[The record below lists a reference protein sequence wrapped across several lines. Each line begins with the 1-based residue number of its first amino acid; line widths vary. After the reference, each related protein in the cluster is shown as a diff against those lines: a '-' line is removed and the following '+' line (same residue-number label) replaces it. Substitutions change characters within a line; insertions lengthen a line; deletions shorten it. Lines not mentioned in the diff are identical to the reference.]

1 MLTTS
6 IQQAKAEAPVT
17 MMTAER
23 RRQILE
29 VLATDSRAEVPALA
43 ARFGVSESTIRRD
56 LQVLS
61 QDGAVERTRGG
72 AVPASRFEPSFR
84 EKETAHLPEKT
95 AIARAA
101 AELVQPGQTVFLDA
115 GTTTL
120 ELARVLCGRTDVTV
134 ATNSIPIAVELAQ
147 HLRLIVTGGQAK
159 EQTLALV
166 GPLAERSIEQMHV
179 DIAFLG
185 MNGVAIGAGL
195 TTPTWEEA
203 ATKARMIASGR
214 TAVVLADS
222 SKLGAVSFARVAGLD
237 EVDLLLTDENAPAD
251 MVEALRAAGLRVEA
265 APNSSTSPTAADAS
279 ATAAGHAGATGAA

>member
-1 MLTTS
+1 
-6 IQQAKAEAPVT
+6 

-84 EKETAHLPEKT
+84 EKETAHLAEKT

-251 MVEALRAAGLRVEA
+251 MVEALRAAGLRVEV
-265 APNSSTSPTAADAS
+265 APNSSTSPAAADAS
-279 ATAAGHAGATGAA
+279 ATAPGHAGATGAA

>member
-1 MLTTS
+1 
-6 IQQAKAEAPVT
+6 

-29 VLATDSRAEVPALA
+29 VLSTDSRAEVPALA

-56 LQVLS
+56 LQVLA

-84 EKETAHLPEKT
+84 EKETTHLAEKA

-101 AELVQPGQTVFLDA
+101 SELVQPGQTVFLDA

-120 ELARVLCGRTDVTV
+120 ELARLLCGRIDVTV

-185 MNGVAIGAGL
+185 MNGVAVGAGL

-222 SKLGAVSFARVAGLD
+222 SKLGAVSFARVAGLE
-237 EVDLLLTDENAPAD
+237 EVDLLLTDDSAPAD
-251 MVEALRAAGLRVEA
+251 AVEALRAAGLRVDVV
-265 APNSSTSPTAADAS
+265 PSRPPLP
-279 ATAAGHAGATGAA
+279 GATGTAAPGAGQTAAPGAA

>member
-1 MLTTS
+1 
-6 IQQAKAEAPVT
+6 

-23 RRQILE
+23 RRQILD
-29 VLATDSRAEVPALA
+29 VLATDARAEVPALA
-43 ARFGVSESTIRRD
+43 LRFGVSESTIRRD

-72 AVPASRFEPSFR
+72 AVPSSRFEPSFR
-84 EKETAHLPEKT
+84 EKETANRAQKV

-101 AELVQPGQTVFLDA
+101 ANLVQAGQTVFLDA
-115 GTTTL
+115 GTSTL
-120 ELARVLCGRTDVTV
+120 ELARVLRTRTDVTV

-147 HLRLIVTGGQAK
+147 HLRLIITGGQVK
-159 EQTLALV
+159 EQTLAMV
-166 GPLAERSIEQMHV
+166 GPLAERAIEQMHV

-185 MNGVAIGAGL
+185 MNGVAAGAGL

-203 ATKARMIASGR
+203 ATKARMIAAGR

-237 EVDLLLTDENAPAD
+237 EVDLLVTDDGAPAGE
-251 MVEALRAAGLRVEA
+251 VEAIQAAGLRVRA
-265 APNSSTSPTAADAS
+265 VPAGRVTAVGTAPGRARPEEDA
-279 ATAAGHAGATGAA
+279 

>member
-1 MLTTS
+1 
-6 IQQAKAEAPVT
+6 

-23 RRQILE
+23 RRQILD
-29 VLATDSRAEVPALA
+29 VLATDARAEVPALA
-43 ARFGVSESTIRRD
+43 LRFGVSESTIRRD

-72 AVPASRFEPSFR
+72 AVPSSRFEPSFG
-84 EKETAHLPEKT
+84 EKETANRAQKV

-101 AELVQPGQTVFLDA
+101 ADLVQPGQTVFLDA
-115 GTTTL
+115 GTSTL
-120 ELARVLCGRTDVTV
+120 ELARVLRTRTDVTV

-147 HLRLIVTGGQAK
+147 HLRLIITGGQVK

-166 GPLAERSIEQMHV
+166 GPLAERAIEQMHV

-185 MNGVAIGAGL
+185 MNGVAAGAGL

-203 ATKARMIASGR
+203 ATKARMIAAGR

-237 EVDLLLTDENAPAD
+237 EVDLLVTDDGAPAGE
-251 MVEALRAAGLRVEA
+251 VEALQAAGLRVRA
-265 APNSSTSPTAADAS
+265 VPAGGITAATGTAPGRARSEEDA
-279 ATAAGHAGATGAA
+279 